1 MPTILNNASR
11 ALARPPL
18 LGLAAWA
25 TVLLWT
31 PLAHTLMVLQYGQ
44 LTHAPAYLV
53 SFIIGLAGWVMVW
66 KGFKAGELTATIL
79 GFMGGG
85 LIWLGWMEGSFE
97 FMGHWL
103 NPSKLM
109 YMGVELFTPNLLL
122 MQATGVILV
131 ALLIWLGS
139 NKDTHC
145 RMFMWYHRNL
155 KLTPARR
162 TPGYKRQFSRIVALE
177 VIMINWFF
185 YVLILWLFDPRVLG
199 PFHPATIAVVCAVL
213 LWGLWLLLFRMLP
226 FRRPAAALR
235 YAVPAANVLWFCVEA
250 GSAWQ
255 LYAEPWIYPFR
266 FPFTNGMILAAFVG
280 GLAWFIARRRASP
293 GEPAAQSTA

>member
-1 MPTILNNASR
+1 MKSPIKAASG
-11 ALARPPL
+11 ALRHPPL
-18 LGLAAWA
+18 LGLMAWT

-44 LTHAPAYLV
+44 LPEVPAYLS
-53 SFIIGLAGWVMVW
+53 SFAVGLIGWVMVW
-66 KGFKAGELTATIL
+66 KGFKADDLPATVL
-79 GFMGGG
+79 GFMGGS

-103 NPSKLM
+103 NPPKLM
-109 YMGVELFTPNLLL
+109 YMGVELFTANLLL
-122 MQATGVILV
+122 MQATAVVLL

-145 RMFMWYHRNL
+145 RMFMWFHRNF
-155 KLTPARR
+155 KLRPARR

-177 VIMINWFF
+177 VITINWFF
-185 YVLILWLFDPRVLG
+185 YVLILWLFDPRGLG

-213 LWGLWLLLFRMLP
+213 LWGLWLLFFRMLP

-235 YAVPAANVLWFCVEA
+235 YAVPCANILWFCVEA

-255 LYAEPWIYPFR
+255 LYTEPWIYPLR
-266 FPFTNGMILAAFVG
+266 FPFTNAIILMAFIG
-280 GLAWFIARRRASP
+280 GLTWFIARHRA
-293 GEPAAQSTA
+293 AAVEQTAVAT

>member
-1 MPTILNNASR
+1 MTSALETTSHALMKPPVLG
-11 ALARPPL
+11 ALA
-18 LGLAAWA
+18 WT

-31 PLAHTLMVLQYGQ
+31 PLAHTLMVLQFG
-44 LTHAPAYLV
+44 LLPDAPAYLL

-66 KGFKAGELTATIL
+66 KGFKVDDLTATVL

-103 NPSKLM
+103 NPAKLM
-109 YMGVELFTPNLLL
+109 FGEHELFTANLLFL
-122 MQATGVILV
+122 QATGVILV

-177 VIMINWFF
+177 VVMINWFF

-213 LWGLWLLLFRMLP
+213 LWGLWLLFFRMLP

-235 YAVPAANVLWFCVEA
+235 YAVPSANVLWFCVEA

-255 LYAEPWIYPFR
+255 LYTEPWIYPFR
-266 FPFTNGMILAAFVG
+266 FPVTNLIIALAFAG
-280 GLAWFIARRRASP
+280 GLAWFASRRGAESND
-293 GEPAAQSTA
+293 ASTA

>member
-1 MPTILNNASR
+1 MNETLTRTNSR
-11 ALARPPL
+11 LLRPPL
-18 LGLAAWA
+18 LGLMAWT

-31 PLAHTLMVLQYGQ
+31 PLAHTLMVLQYG
-44 LTHAPAYLV
+44 LLADAPAYLL
-53 SFIIGLAGWVMVW
+53 SFIIGLAGWIMVW
-66 KGFKAGELTATIL
+66 KGFKADSLPATVL

-103 NPSKLM
+103 NPPKLM
-109 YMGVELFTPNLLL
+109 FMDVELFTANLLL
-122 MQATGVILV
+122 LQATGVILV

-145 RMFMWYHRNL
+145 RMFMWFHRNL

-199 PFHPATIAVVCAVL
+199 PFHPATIAAVCAVL
-213 LWGLWLLLFRMLP
+213 LWGLWLLFFRMVSIQT
-226 FRRPAAALR
+226 PAAALR
-235 YAVPAANVLWFCVEA
+235 YAVPCANVLWFCVEA

-255 LYAEPWIYPFR
+255 LYTEPWIYPFR
-266 FPFTNGMILAAFVG
+266 FPVTNVMILMAFAG
-280 GLAWFIARRRASP
+280 GLAWFIARHRAA
-293 GEPAAQSTA
+293 GAKQAAPAT

>member
-1 MPTILNNASR
+1 M
-11 ALARPPL
+11 
-18 LGLAAWA
+18 
-25 TVLLWT
+25 
-31 PLAHTLMVLQYGQ
+31 
-44 LTHAPAYLV
+44 
-53 SFIIGLAGWVMVW
+53 
-66 KGFKAGELTATIL
+66 
-79 GFMGGG
+79 
-85 LIWLGWMEGSFE
+85 
-97 FMGHWL
+97 
-103 NPSKLM
+103 
-109 YMGVELFTPNLLL
+109 
-122 MQATGVILV
+122 ILV

-145 RMFMWYHRNL
+145 RMFMWFHRNL

-162 TPGYKRQFSRIVALE
+162 TPGYQRQFSRIVALE

-255 LYAEPWIYPFR
+255 LYTEPWIYPYR
-266 FPFTNGMILAAFVG
+266 FPFTNGMILAAFIG

-293 GEPAAQSTA
+293 ERACGKIGGMRTRR

>member
-1 MPTILNNASR
+1 MSVLSKTTGR
-11 ALARPPL
+11 VLARPPL
-18 LGLAAWA
+18 PGFLAWA
-25 TVLLWT
+25 TVLLWM
-31 PLAHTLMVLQYGQ
+31 PLAHTLMVLQYDLLSG
-44 LTHAPAYLV
+44 APAYLS
-53 SFIIGLAGWVMVW
+53 SFILGLIGWIMVW
-66 KGFKAGELTATIL
+66 KGFRVDDLPATVL
-79 GFMGGG
+79 GFTGGS

-103 NPSKLM
+103 KPSKLM
-109 YMGVELFTPNLLL
+109 YMEVELFTANLLVL
-122 MQATGVILV
+122 QATGVVLV
-131 ALLIWLGS
+131 ALLVWLGS

-145 RMFMWYHRNL
+145 RMFLWFHRNF

-213 LWGLWLLLFRMLP
+213 LWSLWLLFFRMRS
-226 FRRPAAALR
+226 FTGPAAALR
-235 YAVPAANVLWFCVEA
+235 YAVPCASILWFCVEA

-255 LYAEPWIYPFR
+255 LYTEPWIYPFR
-266 FPFTNGMILAAFVG
+266 FPFTNAIIALAFAS
-280 GLAWFIARRRASP
+280 GLAWFVSRHRAAVKSQTAL
-293 GEPAAQSTA
+293 AA